1 MEDTVYVPKWIF
13 ALPVA
18 VAVGLL
24 WKEFPALVRYVKIE
38 RM

>member
-1 MEDTVYVPKWIF
+1 MYIPRWVLLFPLV
-13 ALPVA
+13 